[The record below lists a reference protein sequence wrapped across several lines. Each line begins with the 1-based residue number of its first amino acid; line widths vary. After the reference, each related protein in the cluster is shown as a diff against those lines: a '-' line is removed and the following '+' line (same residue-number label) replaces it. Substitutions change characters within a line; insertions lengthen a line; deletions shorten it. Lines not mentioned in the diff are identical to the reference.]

1 MRFDSRFAGF
11 FLEKEESDSGN
22 VACVG
27 VRAVLCDG
35 TVGVAGSSMI
45 S

>member
-11 FLEKEESDSGN
+11 LEKEESGSGN